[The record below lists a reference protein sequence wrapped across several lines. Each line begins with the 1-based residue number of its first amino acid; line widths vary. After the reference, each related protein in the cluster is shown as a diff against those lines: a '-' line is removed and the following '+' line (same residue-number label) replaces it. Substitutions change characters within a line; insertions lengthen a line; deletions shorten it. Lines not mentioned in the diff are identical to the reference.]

1 MRMKVYLDII
11 FLTNLIFDFII
22 LLTVSLLLKRNK
34 KIYRIIIG
42 SFIGSLTLLIL
53 FIRMNSIELFLYKF
67 IVSIIMIVST
77 FGFKN
82 IKYTFKNIY
91 YMYIVSIILGGF
103 LTFINNTL
111 SSYNQGILFLNNNVK
126 LNIIL
131 SIILSIILIISYI
144 KQTKNLKINY
154 NKYYKIDIYFNNKN
168 ISLNAFLDTG
178 NKLID
183 PYKKWP
189 VILVN
194 ENKIDIKDKYLLV
207 PYKTISGTGI
217 IKCIKADKI
226 YIDSIGYRNKFLIG
240 LTSDINIDGVDC
252 ILNEILL
259 EG

>member
-1 MRMKVYLDII
+1 MKMKVYLDII

-42 SFIGSLTLLIL
+42 SLIGSLTLIIL

-67 IVSIIMIVST
+67 IVSIIMIVTT

-103 LTFINNTL
+103 LTFVNNTL
-111 SSYNQGILFLNNNVK
+111 SSYNQGILFLNNNIK
-126 LNIIL
+126 LNITL
-131 SIILSIILIISYI
+131 SIILSIILVISYV
-144 KQTKNLKINY
+144 KQNKTFKTNY
-154 NKYYKIDIYFNNKN
+154 NKYYKIDIYFNDKN

-183 PYKKWP
+183 PYKGWP
-189 VILVN
+189 VILVK
-194 ENKIDIKDKYLLV
+194 EDKIDTNDKYIYV
-207 PYKTISGTGI
+207 PYNTISDSGI
-217 IKCIKADKI
+217 IKCIKVNKI
-226 YIDSIGYRNKFLIG
+226 YIENIGFRNKFLIG
-240 LTSDINIDGVDC
+240 LTNDINIDGVDC